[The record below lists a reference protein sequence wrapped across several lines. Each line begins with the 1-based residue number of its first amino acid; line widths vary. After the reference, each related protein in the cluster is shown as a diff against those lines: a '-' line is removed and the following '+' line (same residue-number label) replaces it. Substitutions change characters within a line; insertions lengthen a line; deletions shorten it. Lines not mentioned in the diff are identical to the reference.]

1 MKLVKKQEER
11 LVIELEKMDK
21 FGIIENDGA
30 LF

>member
-21 FGIIENDGA
+21 FGIIKNDGA